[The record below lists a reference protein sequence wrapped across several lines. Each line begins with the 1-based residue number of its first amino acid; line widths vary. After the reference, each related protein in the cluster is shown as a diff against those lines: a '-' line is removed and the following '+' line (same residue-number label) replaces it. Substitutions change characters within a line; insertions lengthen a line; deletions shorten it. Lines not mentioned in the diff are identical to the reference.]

1 METETETKKV
11 AKPQIVV
18 NVSEEQKAT
27 LQQLKADYN
36 LTDKGV
42 IALLLEVAQNNRV
55 GLMPDDNGEAQ
66 EVDTFAIVV
75 AGLGLAKK
83 VKVEK
88 PVLTE
93 EEKAALKAERKK
105 ERIRKKLAE
114 LTGQLEEVESEDEP
128 ETLVV
133 VGE

>member
-27 LQQLKADYN
+27 IQQLKADYK

-42 IALLLEVAQNNRV
+42 ITLLLSVALANQT
-55 GLMPDDNGEAQ
+55 GLMPDDDGNPVEI
-66 EVDTFAIVV
+66 DTFDAVV

-83 VKVEK
+83 TKVEK
-88 PVLTE
+88 PILTD
-93 EEKAALKAERKK
+93 EEKQALKDERKK
-105 ERIRKKLAE
+105 EKIRKKLAE
-114 LTGQLEEVESEDEP
+114 LTGQLEESEP